1 MRKFLLT
8 LAIVFSTL
16 FSFSQTTTQKN
27 WTIQERGQWGSFYWK
42 VERSTYAD
50 NNGVYWYYV
59 YFYSNSLFNSD
70 RNRDG
75 QLDKA
80 ITYIKSP
87 KLFMYEY
94 SNGKHVNTVTFPMA
108 FVICDYYFNLNQYV
122 VYFTSYSKYN
132 TFGLTYQSVSPYHYS
147 NY

>member
-1 MRKFLLT
+1 MKKFLLT
-8 LAIVFSTL
+8 LAIVLSSL
-16 FSFSQTTTQKN
+16 FSVAQTTTHQN
-27 WTIQERGQWGSFYWK
+27 WVVQESGQWGSFYWK
-42 VERSTYAD
+42 VERTINAD

-70 RNRDG
+70 VNNDG

-87 KLFMYEY
+87 TLYMYEY
-94 SNGKHVNTVTFPMA
+94 SNGKHYNTVKFPMN
-108 FVICDYYFNLNQYV
+108 FVMCDYTYNPNQYT
-122 VYFTSYSKYN
+122 VYFASYSKHN
-132 TFGLTYQSVSPYHYS
+132 TFGLTYSSVSPYHYS